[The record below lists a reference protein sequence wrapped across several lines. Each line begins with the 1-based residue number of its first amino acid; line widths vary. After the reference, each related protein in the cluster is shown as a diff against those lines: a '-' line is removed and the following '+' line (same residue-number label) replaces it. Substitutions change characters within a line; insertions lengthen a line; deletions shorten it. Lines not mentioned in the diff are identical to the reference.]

1 VRQIIDEYLD
11 EILNNSPEQTFIELV
26 FKKYIEFEGAVN
38 VAKFLNGN
46 GFKVKTESK
55 QGKRNYTSV
64 DVTEI
69 VLDKENQKQVNI
81 KLAFMVDKIVRYVGK
96 MPWRQKLNK
105 ILKYMTNS
113 EEKIIEW
120 ENTPLDINTV
130 DMLKVNRNTKK
141 KENKKQLTDKQKL
154 FCLSYIK
161 NFNEKQAAIN
171 AGYPTQSAHIQGRKL
186 LKEDNIRNYIKEL
199 KQKTADDLM
208 IDAYDVMDKYKRI
221 AFADMTDFTQFG
233 ERESI
238 QFDEEGLILKNEKGE
253 AVTTKRPYLKFKESY
268 QVDGGLIS
276 EISNGKNGMKVKLED
291 RQKALDKLAIL
302 FDLFPDKFNRELKE
316 KELNHRID
324 QDNKK
329 DW

>member
-1 VRQIIDEYLD
+1 VGQINDEYLD
-11 EILNNSPEQTFIELV
+11 EILNNSPEQTFIEMV

-38 VAKFLNGN
+38 VARFLNGN
-46 GFKVKTESK
+46 GFKVKTKSK
-55 QGKRNYTSV
+55 KGKRNYTSV
-64 DVTEI
+64 DITDM

-81 KLAFMVDKIVRYVGK
+81 KLAFLVDKLARYVGRV
-96 MPWRQKLNK
+96 PWMQKLNK
-105 ILKYMTNS
+105 VLKFMANDKN
-113 EEKIIEW
+113 KINEWKKAPIE
-120 ENTPLDINTV
+120 INTG
-130 DMLKVNRNTKK
+130 DMLKVNRNTMK
-141 KENKKQLTDKQKL
+141 KENKRQLTDKQKL
-154 FCLSYIK
+154 FCLNYIK

-186 LKEDNIRNYIKEL
+186 LKEDSIRNYIKEL

-208 IDAYDVMDKYKRI
+208 IDAYDVLDMYKRI
-221 AFADMTDFTQFG
+221 AYADMADFTEFG
-233 ERESI
+233 ERECI

-253 AVTTKRPYLKFKESY
+253 AVTTKRPYLKFKESH

-276 EISNGKNGMKVKLED
+276 EISTGKNGMKLKLED

-302 FDLFPDKFNRELKE
+302 FDLFPDKFSRELKE
-316 KELNHRID
+316 KELNHRIE